1 MAVMGIFMNL
11 LDWLRPK
18 PLSLAGEG
26 WVLVPLGNPGS
37 EYADTRH
44 NLGRLML
51 QRWMADQGFSA
62 PSADE
67 LPSGRLYR
75 LTDGL
80 RALVPGTYMNLS
92 GQVCREAVDRG
103 VDPARLILLFDDK
116 DLPLGQGRFRPAGG
130 AGGHNGVASVME
142 QLGTDR
148 VARLRLGIG
157 PFERPLV
164 DFVLGTWTEPEQE
177 KLDGLDVPFTRFLAL
192 LQASPSLEP
201 LPGQVNASSFWV
213 PDLENRLEQQGKG

>member
-1 MAVMGIFMNL
+1 MSFM
-11 LDWLRPK
+11 DWLRPK
-18 PLSLAGEG
+18 PPSLAGEG
-26 WVLVPLGNPGS
+26 WVLVPLGNPGA

-51 QRWMADQGFSA
+51 QRWMAAAGLST
-62 PSADE
+62 PSSVD
-67 LPSGRLYR
+67 LPSGRMYR
-75 LTDGL
+75 LSEGL

-92 GQVCREAVDRG
+92 GQSCREAVDRG
-103 VDPARLILLFDDK
+103 VAPARLILLFDDK

-142 QLGTDR
+142 HLGTDR

-164 DFVLGTWTEPEQE
+164 DFVLGTWTEAEWG
-177 KLDGLDVPFTRFLAL
+177 KVAGLDAPFARFLEL
-192 LQASPSLEP
+192 LQSSPSLDP
-201 LPGQVNASSFWV
+201 LSGQVNATSFWV
-213 PDLENRLEQQGKG
+213 PDSEKRLEQQGKG

>member
-1 MAVMGIFMNL
+1 MSL
-11 LDWLRPK
+11 LNWLRPRK
-18 PLSLAGEG
+18 PSLAGEG
-26 WVLVPLGNPGS
+26 WVLVPLGNPG
-37 EYADTRH
+37 ADYVNTRH

-51 QRWMADQGFSA
+51 QRWMVGQGISA
-62 PSADE
+62 PSVEE

-75 LTDGL
+75 LADGL

-92 GQVCREAVDRG
+92 GQCCREAVDRG

-142 QLGTDR
+142 HLGTDQ

-164 DFVLGTWTEPEQE
+164 DFVLGNWTEAEWAR
-177 KLDGLDVPFTRFLAL
+177 LAGLDAPFARFLTL
-192 LQASPSLEP
+192 LGESRSLDA
-201 LPGQVNASSFWV
+201 LPGQVNAATFWA
-213 PDLENRLEQQGKG
+213 PDSENSLEQQGKG